1 MFSAPSG
8 TNHIVRLDAGEEVL
22 ETLTAYLKKR
32 QIVGG
37 VISGIG
43 AVKDTTL
50 GFFDLPSREYQRREF
65 PEEMEL
71 INLTGNITWVDEAP
85 LIHAHAT
92 ISGADYLAFCGHLFG
107 ATVAITGEFFIWPS
121 EVKLRRELEKR
132 TGLKLISDQ

>member
-1 MFSAPSG
+1 MFSTPSG

-22 ETLTAYLKKR
+22 ESLTVYLKER
-32 QIVGG
+32 RIVGG

-50 GFFDLPSREYQRREF
+50 GYFDLPSREYQRREF

-85 LIHAHAT
+85 FIHAHAT
-92 ISGADYLAFCGHLFG
+92 ISGADYLAKSGHLFG

-121 EVKLRRELEKR
+121 EIKLPRELDQR
-132 TGLKLISDQ
+132 TGLKLISGK